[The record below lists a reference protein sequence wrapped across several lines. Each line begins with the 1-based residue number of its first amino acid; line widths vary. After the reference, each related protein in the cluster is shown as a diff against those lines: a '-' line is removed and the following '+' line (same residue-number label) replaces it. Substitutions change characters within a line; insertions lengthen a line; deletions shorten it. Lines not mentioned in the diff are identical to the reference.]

1 MIKLDKAVIVEGK
14 YDKIRLS
21 NFIDATIITT
31 DGFGIFKNEEKRSL
45 IKLLAEKTGI
55 VIITDSDHAGQMIR
69 SHIKSFVKQGEIINV
84 HLPALKGKEKRKS
97 KPSAEGF
104 LGVEGIPD
112 EIIAEALD
120 RAHLI
125 HKSKEKIGRKITK
138 TELYTLGLSGKDNS
152 SALRVSLC
160 AFLKIPILP
169 TNTLLDAL
177 NTLYT
182 YEEFLEMINQWKQ
195 EETENLKYFT

>member
-21 NFIDATIITT
+21 NFLDATIITT

-45 IKLLAEKTGI
+45 IKLLAEKSGL

-69 SHIKSFVKQGEIINV
+69 SHIKSFVKNGEIINLY
-84 HLPALKGKEKRKS
+84 LPALKGKEKRKS
-97 KPSAEGF
+97 KPSAEGL
-104 LGVEGIPD
+104 LGVEGTPD
-112 EIIAEALD
+112 KIITEALD
-120 RAHLI
+120 RAGLV
-125 HKSKEKIGRKITK
+125 HKKEDKIGRKIEK
-138 TELYTLGLSGKDNS
+138 TDLYILGLSGRDNS
-152 SALRVSLC
+152 SILRESLC
-160 AFLKIPILP
+160 RFIKIPSLP

-182 YEEFLEMINQWKQ
+182 YEEFLEMIEKWKP
-195 EETENLKYFT
+195 EETEN

>member
-21 NFIDATIITT
+21 NFLDATIITT

-45 IKLLAEKTGI
+45 IKLLAEKSGL

-69 SHIKSFVKQGEIINV
+69 SHIKSFVKDGEIINLY
-84 HLPALKGKEKRKS
+84 LPALKGKEKRKS
-97 KPSAEGF
+97 KPSAEGL
-104 LGVEGIPD
+104 LGVEGTPD
-112 EIIAEALD
+112 EIITEALD
-120 RAHLI
+120 RTGLV
-125 HKSKEKIGRKITK
+125 HKKEDKIGRKIEK
-138 TELYTLGLSGKDNS
+138 TDLYILGLSGRDNS
-152 SALRVSLC
+152 SILRESLC
-160 AFLKIPILP
+160 RFIKIPSLP

-182 YEEFLEMINQWKQ
+182 YEEFLEMIEKWKP
-195 EETENLKYFT
+195 EETEN

>member
-1 MIKLDKAVIVEGK
+1 MIKMDKAVIVEGK

-69 SHIKSFVKQGEIINV
+69 NHIKNFVKQGEIINV
-84 HLPALKGKEKRKS
+84 YLPTLKGKEKRKTKS
-97 KPSAEGF
+97 SAEGF
-104 LGVEGIPD
+104 LGVEGTPD
-112 EIIAEALD
+112 EIITAALD
-120 RAHLI
+120 RVGLV
-125 HKSKEKIGRKITK
+125 HKKEDKIGRKINK
-138 TELYTLGLSGKDNS
+138 TDLYTLGLSGRDNS
-152 SALRVSLC
+152 SVLRESLC
-160 AFLKIPILP
+160 RFIKIPNLP

-182 YEEFLEMINQWKQ
+182 YDEFLELINKWKL
-195 EETENLKYFT
+195 EETEN

>member
-69 SHIKSFVKQGEIINV
+69 AHIKSFVQKGEIV
-84 HLPALKGKEKRKS
+84 SVYLPSLKGKEKRKIR
-97 KPSAEGF
+97 PSAEGL
-104 LGVEGIPD
+104 LGVEGTPD
-112 EIIAEALD
+112 EIIIEAL
-120 RAHLI
+120 
-125 HKSKEKIGRKITK
+125 EKAGLTVKPTEKTGRKITK
-138 TELYTLGLSGKDNS
+138 TDLYTLGFSGGDNS
-152 SALRVSLC
+152 SAMRKSFC
-160 AFLKIPILP
+160 KFLKIPELP
-169 TNTLLDAL
+169 TNTLLDAI
-177 NTLYT
+177 NVFYT
-182 YEEFLEMINQWKQ
+182 YDEFLEMINKWKL
-195 EETENLKYFT
+195 EETVN

>member
-21 NFIDATIITT
+21 NFLDATIITT

-45 IKLLAEKTGI
+45 IKLLAEKSGL

-69 SHIKSFVKQGEIINV
+69 SHIKSFVKDGEIINLY
-84 HLPALKGKEKRKS
+84 LPALKGKEKRKS
-97 KPSAEGF
+97 KPSAEGL
-104 LGVEGIPD
+104 LGVEGTPD
-112 EIIAEALD
+112 EIITEALD
-120 RAHLI
+120 RAGLVQ
-125 HKSKEKIGRKITK
+125 KKEDKIGRKIEK
-138 TELYTLGLSGKDNS
+138 TDLYILGLSGRDNS
-152 SALRVSLC
+152 SILRESLC
-160 AFLKIPILP
+160 RFIKIPSLP

-182 YEEFLEMINQWKQ
+182 YEEFLEMIEKWKP
-195 EETENLKYFT
+195 EETEN

>member
-21 NFIDATIITT
+21 NFLDATIITT

-45 IKLLAEKTGI
+45 IKLLAEKSGL

-69 SHIKSFVKQGEIINV
+69 SHIKSFVKNGEIINLY
-84 HLPALKGKEKRKS
+84 LPVLKGKEKRKS
-97 KPSAEGF
+97 KPSAEGL
-104 LGVEGIPD
+104 LGVEGTPD
-112 EIIAEALD
+112 EIITEALD
-120 RAHLI
+120 RAGLV
-125 HKSKEKIGRKITK
+125 HKKEDKIGRKIEK
-138 TELYTLGLSGKDNS
+138 TDLYILGLSGRDNS
-152 SALRVSLC
+152 SILRESLC
-160 AFLKIPILP
+160 RFIKIPSLP

-182 YEEFLEMINQWKQ
+182 YEEFLEMIEKWKP
-195 EETENLKYFT
+195 EETEN

>member
-21 NFIDATIITT
+21 NFLDATIITT

-45 IKLLAEKTGI
+45 IKLLAEKSGL

-69 SHIKSFVKQGEIINV
+69 SHIKSFVKNGEIINLY
-84 HLPALKGKEKRKS
+84 LPALKGKEKRKS
-97 KPSAEGF
+97 KPSAEGL
-104 LGVEGIPD
+104 LGVEGTPD
-112 EIIAEALD
+112 EIITEALD
-120 RAHLI
+120 RAGLV
-125 HKSKEKIGRKITK
+125 HKKEDKIGRKIEK
-138 TELYTLGLSGKDNS
+138 TDLYILGLSGRDNS
-152 SALRVSLC
+152 SILRESLC
-160 AFLKIPILP
+160 RFIKIPSLP

-182 YEEFLEMINQWKQ
+182 YEEFPAMIEKWKP
-195 EETENLKYFT
+195 EETEN

>member
-21 NFIDATIITT
+21 NFLDATIITT

-45 IKLLAEKTGI
+45 IKLLAEKSGL

-69 SHIKSFVKQGEIINV
+69 SHIKSFVKNGEIINLY
-84 HLPALKGKEKRKS
+84 LPALKGKEKRKS
-97 KPSAEGF
+97 KPSAEGL
-104 LGVEGIPD
+104 LGVEGTPD
-112 EIIAEALD
+112 EIITEALD
-120 RAHLI
+120 RAGLV
-125 HKSKEKIGRKITK
+125 HKKEDKIGRKIEK
-138 TELYTLGLSGKDNS
+138 TDLYILGLSGRDNS
-152 SALRVSLC
+152 SILRESLC
-160 AFLKIPILP
+160 RFIKIPSLP

-182 YEEFLEMINQWKQ
+182 YEEFLEMIEKWKP
-195 EETENLKYFT
+195 EETEN

>member
-31 DGFGIFKNEEKRSL
+31 DGFGIFKNEEKRFL
-45 IKLLAEKTGI
+45 IKLLAEKTGL
-55 VIITDSDHAGQMIR
+55 VIITDSDNAGQIIR
-69 SHIKSFVKQGEIINV
+69 SHIKNFVKQGEIINV
-84 HLPALKGKEKRKS
+84 YLPSLKGKEKRKT

-104 LGVEGIPD
+104 LGVEGTPD
-112 EIIAEALD
+112 EIITAALD
-120 RAHLI
+120 RVGLV
-125 HKSKEKIGRKITK
+125 HKKEDKIGRKINK
-138 TELYTLGLSGKDNS
+138 TDLYTLGLSGRDNS
-152 SALRVSLC
+152 SILREALCR
-160 AFLKIPILP
+160 FIKIPNLP

-182 YEEFLEMINQWKQ
+182 YDEFLELINKWKL
-195 EETENLKYFT
+195 EETEN

>member
-21 NFIDATIITT
+21 NFLDATIITT

-45 IKLLAEKTGI
+45 IKLLAEKSGL

-69 SHIKSFVKQGEIINV
+69 SHIKSFVKDGEIINLY
-84 HLPALKGKEKRKS
+84 LPALKGKEKRKS
-97 KPSAEGF
+97 KPSAEGL
-104 LGVEGIPD
+104 LGVEGTPD
-112 EIIAEALD
+112 EIITEALD
-120 RAHLI
+120 RAGLV
-125 HKSKEKIGRKITK
+125 HKKEDKIGRKIEK
-138 TELYTLGLSGKDNS
+138 TDLYILGLSGRDNS
-152 SALRVSLC
+152 SILRESLC
-160 AFLKIPILP
+160 RFIKIPSLP

-182 YEEFLEMINQWKQ
+182 YEEFLEMIEKWKP
-195 EETENLKYFT
+195 EETEN